1 MEFAI
6 IETGAKQYKV
16 SKGTKIRVELIS
28 KKEGAKLSFKPLFF
42 WNGSLAQ
49 IGRPVLSDHIVE
61 AKVVGVERGE
71 KLRIVKKKAKK
82 RYQRAQGHRQNYTIL
97 EITKI

>member
-6 IETGAKQYKV
+6 IETGSKQYKV
-16 SKGTKIRVELIS
+16 SRGTKLRVELVH
-28 KKEGAKLSFKPLFF
+28 KKAGAKMTFKPLFH
-42 WNGSLAQ
+42 WDGTVAK
-49 IGRPVLSDHIVE
+49 IGRPVLSDRAVE
-61 AKVVGVERGE
+61 AKVIGEMRGE